1 MNTRYFSGNADT
13 GGHPEGISP
22 ELVEPPLRG
31 VMLPIALAKF
41 RYTTLVLQPEIV
53 MFTVAGLAAGSGGSG
68 RGADDGG
75 ARRTSG
81 AGARCLAR

>member
-1 MNTRYFSGNADT
+1 MNTRYFAGNADT

-22 ELVEPPLRG
+22 ELAEPPLRG
-31 VMLPIALAKF
+31 VMLPTALAKF

-68 RGADDGG
+68 RGSDDGG